1 MVSIPASF
9 PSSVEDETAGP
20 SRPSVTWDLD
30 LYKDYKS
37 SSKATASSGATGNL
51 DLRRDQRGDR
61 QETGHG
67 VQPKV
72 YFLRPQT
79 SQPSVFFSIMD
90 SSEAALS
97 KFLPKSHLSRVIIRD
112 NLSAQRIYETEVKAS
127 DKTKK
132 KMSHL
137 YDHLKKKF
145 LTDQLRKLGCWRQE
159 SMNIQQ
165 YLDKIRTHKVQ
176 SCKKSHPP

>member
-9 PSSVEDETAGP
+9 PSSVEDETARP
-20 SRPSVTWDLD
+20 TRPSVTWDLD

-37 SSKATASSGATGNL
+37 SSKATASSGH
-51 DLRRDQRGDR
+51 GDR

-72 YFLRPQT
+72 YFLRPRT
-79 SQPSVFFSIMD
+79 SQPSVFFSLMD

-112 NLSAQRIYETEVKAS
+112 NLSVQRIYETEVKAS

-145 LTDQLRKLGCWRQE
+145 LTDQLRKLGRWRQE

-165 YLDKIRTHKVQ
+165 YLDKIR
-176 SCKKSHPP
+176 